1 MPTSPIDRRR
11 EIPPTAGLPL
21 RAGDFLPPWRG
32 DFAGRIGDF
41 LEASGVGVECSGTAA
56 LIVILKT
63 MHRLSGRREVVVP
76 AYTCP
81 LVALAVA
88 HCGLRLRVCDL
99 APDSLEMAPDALA
112 AACGADT
119 LAVVPTYLG
128 GRVARIDPVR
138 AVAETVG
145 AFVVEDAAQA
155 FGARIDGIAAGLVGD
170 AGFYSFA
177 AGKGLS
183 LFEGGAW
190 VSRDAALTAELARTS
205 RETVLPRPLFEFWRC
220 LELLG
225 LYVFYRP
232 GLLRHVYGDPLR
244 RALDRG
250 DTEEAI
256 GDVFSPDISV
266 HRVSAWRQAVGCH
279 AIARLPAFQQTLA
292 CQARERL
299 PRLEALAGI
308 RVFTDGAGGT
318 GTWPFFILT
327 LPDQARRDAALQ
339 ELWTSGR
346 GVTRLFAQALP
357 DYAYLRRW
365 VAAEECPNARH
376 LAACTLTI
384 SNSPWL
390 DDATFGEIVQ
400 VLARVAGKA

>member
-1 MPTSPIDRRR
+1 MPTFPIDRWR

-21 RAGDFLPPWRG
+21 RAGDFLPPWNG
-32 DFAGRIGDF
+32 DFAGQIGDF
-41 LEASGVGVECSGTAA
+41 LGASGAGVECSGTAA

-63 MHRLSGRREVVVP
+63 LHRLSGRREVVVP

-112 AACGADT
+112 AACNADT
-119 LAVVPTYLG
+119 LAIVPTYLG
-128 GRVARIDPVR
+128 GRVARIGPVR
-138 AVAETVG
+138 TLAEAVG

-155 FGARIDGIAAGLVGD
+155 FGARVDGVAAGLIGD

-190 VSRDAALTAELARTS
+190 VSRDAALGAELARTS
-205 RETVLPRPLFEFWRC
+205 RETVPPRLLFEFRRC

-244 RALDRG
+244 RALERG
-250 DTEEAI
+250 DAAEAI
-256 GDVFSPDISV
+256 GDVFSPDIPV

-279 AIARLPAFQQTLA
+279 AIARLPAFRQTLER
-292 CQARERL
+292 QARERL

-308 RVFTDGAGGT
+308 KVFTDGAGGT
-318 GTWPFFILT
+318 GTWPFLMVQ

-339 ELWTSGR
+339 ELWTGGC

-357 DYAYLRRW
+357 DYAYLRPW
-365 VAAEECPNARH
+365 VAAEACSNARH
-376 LAACTLTI
+376 LAACSLTI

-390 DDATFGEIVQ
+390 DGATFDEIVQ
-400 VLARVAGKA
+400 VLVRVAGKA